1 MLRVR
6 EKSDA
11 GSCSEGSI
19 AMVLMRAKLRDEL
32 QPGGKT
38 EYQQKGIRGSK
49 ASNGLIRIRHGST
62 M

>member
-1 MLRVR
+1 
-6 EKSDA
+6 
-11 GSCSEGSI
+11 
-19 AMVLMRAKLRDEL
+19 MVLMRAKLRDEL